1 MMTSAA
7 AGDAAALSVRSGS
20 SRRGRRTS
28 LLPLIIVSAV
38 LLPFVGL
45 PLAFIFYGA
54 IQPPSAFG
62 RFALDFDFERSEEH
76 TSELQSLMRISYA
89 VFCLKKKI
97 SNLLRIPNL
106 YRKHSVGAQH

>member
-62 RFALDFDFERSEEH
+62 RFALDFDFETIITVYTSAPFLRSLAGTLLMAMRSEEH
-76 TSELQSLMRISYA
+76 TSELQ
-89 VFCLKKKI
+89 
-97 SNLLRIPNL
+97 
-106 YRKHSVGAQH
+106 